1 MAFGLND
8 MNKYMVKNR
17 IKKALW
23 ILRYIKKFIEY
34 VYSNFIKIGKSSNY
48 GNFSENTLIQVPFRA
63 ANIKNVFLYDCMI
76 RHHFCLI
83 NSTGRFIVKDYSV
96 IAPFCTVIT
105 GNHVRTVA
113 VSCLV
118 SSVCHV
124 NDKEADIIV
133 EEDVW
138 IGAHCTL
145 LAGAH
150 IGRGAIVGA
159 CSLVNKDV
167 KPYSV
172 VVGSPA
178 RVIATVFTI
187 DQIIEHEKLLYPE
200 NLRFK
205 REYLEDLFENYYKG
219 LKSIGVDNISNEDLD
234 YIEHVKKSR
243 KLD

>member
-1 MAFGLND
+1 M
-8 MNKYMVKNR
+8 MKNV
-17 IKKALW
+17 IKKILW
-23 ILRYIKKFIEY
+23 VLVYMKKYIEY
-34 VYSNFIKIGKSSNY
+34 VYSCFIKVGRQSRY
-48 GNFSENTLIQVPFRA
+48 GHFNKNTQIQLPFEVS
-63 ANIKNVFLYDCMI
+63 NIKNVFLYACRI

-83 NSTGRFIVKDYSV
+83 NSTGRFIVKDYSA

-105 GNHVRTVA
+105 GNHTRTVGIPCFL
-113 VSCLV
+113 SNL
-118 SSVCHV
+118 CHI
-124 NDKEADIIV
+124 NDKEMDIIV
-133 EEDVW
+133 EEDAW
-138 IGAHCTL
+138 IGTHCTL

-150 IGRGAIVGA
+150 IGRGAVVGA
-159 CSLVNKDV
+159 CSMVNKEV

-178 RVIATVFTI
+178 RVIATVFSI

-200 NLRFK
+200 NLRFT

-234 YIEHVKKSR
+234 YIEQLKKNW